1 MLMFLSRKF
10 EFPIIELICINKWFF
25 LVFPHQKKNASRIE
39 KNGHGNEKRND
50 KSGIIVVEMVSIVG
64 KFCAFSSNKGNS
76 KSIKICMKYI

>member
-25 LVFPHQKKNASRIE
+25 LVFPHQMKNASRIE

-50 KSGIIVVEMVSIVG
+50 KSGIIVVWYRLLESFVLSLQTKATARV
-64 KFCAFSSNKGNS
+64 
-76 KSIKICMKYI
+76 